1 MNITD
6 EERRLIA
13 ELMKA
18 LHGDAT
24 SPASTDR
31 GAEIAVI
38 LLQVEM
44 AQERKLQRLRD
55 VIEAADGEIKIDVQL
70 DYEGSRVAGIVF

>member
-13 ELMKA
+13 ELMEA

-24 SPASTDR
+24 SPVSKDR

-38 LLQVEM
+38 L
-44 AQERKLQRLRD
+44 
-55 VIEAADGEIKIDVQL
+55 
-70 DYEGSRVAGIVF
+70 S

>member
-13 ELMKA
+13 KLMEA

-24 SPASTDR
+24 SLESTDR

-38 LLQVEM
+38 LSQMEIV
-44 AQERKLQRLRD
+44 QERKFQTLRD
-55 VIEAADGEIKIDVQL
+55 VIEAAGGEMKISVRL
-70 DYEGSRVAGIVF
+70 DYEGSRVAH